1 MTIDLSDLLQDGVLQ
16 ARRRIRRIL
25 KFCFRRFV
33 GSAAFAAFIGL
44 FASAALADSPATA
57 GIAAGG
63 IENLCARLSFEE
75 TSYIVCTVPRDLKAK
90 EGNLRL
96 FWKDRSGQPYRRF
109 SALSDALAA
118 KGETLA
124 FAMNAGMYSDE
135 FVPVGLYVENGHE
148 GVPLNTRGRPPG
160 KGPIPNFYRTPN
172 GVFFADGTG
181 AHIVTTEAYLKRLKA
196 GKPVPLFATQS
207 GPMLVIGNHLHP
219 DFIPGSTDRTRRSGV
234 GVCSDG
240 TIRFAVSEDEV
251 NFHDFARL
259 FRDELKCPDAL
270 FLDGGHGTGLYA
282 PALGRNDTS
291 WHGGYGP
298 IFALVGGSDSR

>member
-1 MTIDLSDLLQDGVLQ
+1 MTIDLSDLLQDGVYS
-16 ARRRIRRIL
+16 ARRIRRIL

-148 GVPLNTRGRPPG
+148 ACRSTRAAGRRARGRSRISIAPQTASSLPMERV
-160 KGPIPNFYRTPN
+160 PISSRPRP
-172 GVFFADGTG
+172 
-181 AHIVTTEAYLKRLKA
+181 IS
-196 GKPVPLFATQS
+196 S
-207 GPMLVIGNHLHP
+207 G
-219 DFIPGSTDRTRRSGV
+219 
-234 GVCSDG
+234 
-240 TIRFAVSEDEV
+240 
-251 NFHDFARL
+251 
-259 FRDELKCPDAL
+259 
-270 FLDGGHGTGLYA
+270 
-282 PALGRNDTS
+282 
-291 WHGGYGP
+291 
-298 IFALVGGSDSR
+298 